1 MRKNTG
7 AELWGMDEFRGG
19 HSTASHMCDA
29 AVGRCISC
37 LFLLRSLSVF
47 SLYSLC
53 TLSVSRAR
61 ARSLSLSHTCA
72 PHTLAAPDSSSATS
86 SKQIRWTKGQAQ
98 DWCHHRKGTRED
110 VSRTRHRASPTV
122 VRRMCR
128 HA

>member
-7 AELWGMDEFRGG
+7 EELWGMDEFRGG

-53 TLSVSRAR
+53 SLSVSRAR
-61 ARSLSLSHTCA
+61 ARSLSLIPVRPTLWLRLIRRP
-72 PHTLAAPDSSSATS
+72 PHH
-86 SKQIRWTKGQAQ
+86 Q
-98 DWCHHRKGTRED
+98 
-110 VSRTRHRASPTV
+110 SRSVRQKDRCRIGVTTGRA
-122 VRRMCR
+122 RGKM
-128 HA
+128 